1 MFTWNETVAIC
12 LISILRDPELVLY
25 FMSILKP
32 MRRDFIEEEARAWHR
47 SLRVSKE
54 ERWKKVAELS
64 MGRKFSQMNSSV
76 PVTCTLPFD
85 GGMWRNSREL
95 LKMIRYFRENFIR
108 SQIHSEGNYN
118 FTKEE
123 SVSNKIKIVN
133 LLKEDSIRGSIFRSI
148 YSMSMI
154 DEALNDLISFTTPL
168 NPEAL
173 DREEWPT
180 TTWGVLTRDIDI
192 AYEDL
197 PYIIINGKIEDIP
210 PIYWNGSRR
219 LTLEQRISLNYPV
232 VNIMN

>member
-1 MFTWNETVAIC
+1 MFTWNETVAIS
-12 LISILRDPELVLY
+12 LISILRDPELVIY

-32 MRRDFIEEEARAWHR
+32 MRRDFVEEEAREWHR
-47 SLRVSKE
+47 SLRISKE

-64 MGRKFSQMNSSV
+64 RRRKFSQMNSSV

-95 LKMIRYFRENFIR
+95 LKMVRYFRENFIR
-108 SQIHSEGNYN
+108 SQIHRVGY

-133 LLKEDSIRGSIFRSI
+133 LLKEDTIRGNVFRSI
-148 YSMSMI
+148 YSMSMV

-168 NPEAL
+168 NNPDAS
-173 DREEWPT
+173 D
-180 TTWGVLTRDIDI
+180 GVESPDPPPGLIETSDIDI
-192 AYEDL
+192 DYEDL
-197 PYIIINGKIEDIP
+197 PYIMINGKIEDIP
-210 PIYWNGSRR
+210 PICWNGSRR
-219 LTLEQRISLNYPV
+219 LLSGNYPV

>member
-1 MFTWNETVAIC
+1 MFTWNETVAIS
-12 LISILRDPELVLY
+12 LISILRDPELVIY

-32 MRRDFIEEEARAWHR
+32 MRRDFVEEEAREWHR
-47 SLRVSKE
+47 SLRISKE

-64 MGRKFSQMNSSV
+64 RRRKFSQMNSSV

-95 LKMIRYFRENFIR
+95 LKMVRYFRENFIR
-108 SQIHSEGNYN
+108 SQIHRVGY

-133 LLKEDSIRGSIFRSI
+133 LLKEDTIRGNVFRSI
-148 YSMSMI
+148 YSMSMV

-168 NPEAL
+168 NPDTL
-173 DREEWPT
+173 DREEWTDPPP
-180 TTWGVLTRDIDI
+180 GLIETRDIDI

-197 PYIIINGKIEDIP
+197 PYIIINGEIENIP
-210 PIYWNGSRR
+210 PIYWNGWSSRSR
-219 LTLEQRISLNYPV
+219 LNYPV

>member
-1 MFTWNETVAIC
+1 MFTWNETVAIS
-12 LISILRDPELVLY
+12 LISVLRDPELVLY

-32 MRRDFIEEEARAWHR
+32 MRRDFVEEEARTWHR
-47 SLRVSKE
+47 SLRITQE
-54 ERWKKVAELS
+54 ERWKRVVELS
-64 MGRKFSQMNSSV
+64 RRRKFSQMNSSV

-95 LKMIRYFRENFIR
+95 LKMVRYFREYFIR
-108 SQIHSEGNYN
+108 SQIHSEENYN
-118 FTKEE
+118 STKEE

-133 LLKEDSIRGSIFRSI
+133 LLKEESIRGNVFRSI
-148 YSMSMI
+148 NSISMV

-168 NPEAL
+168 NPDTSEG
-173 DREEWPT
+173 EGWP
-180 TTWGVLTRDIDI
+180 LPPELIETRDIDI

-197 PYIIINGKIEDIP
+197 PYIMINGKIEDIP

-219 LTLEQRISLNYPV
+219 LLRGNYPV

>member
-1 MFTWNETVAIC
+1 MFTWNETVAIS
-12 LISILRDPELVLY
+12 LISVLRDPELVLY

-32 MRRDFIEEEARAWHR
+32 MRRDFVEEEARKWHR
-47 SLRVSKE
+47 SLRITQE
-54 ERWKKVAELS
+54 ERWKRVAELS
-64 MGRKFSQMNSSV
+64 RRRKFSQMNASV
-76 PVTCTLPFD
+76 PITCTLPFD

-95 LKMIRYFRENFIR
+95 LKMVRYFREYFIR
-108 SQIHSEGNYN
+108 SQIHSEENYN

-133 LLKEDSIRGSIFRSI
+133 LLKEESIRGNVFRSI
-148 YSMSMI
+148 NSISMI

-168 NPEAL
+168 NNPDAS
-173 DREEWPT
+173 DGVEWP
-180 TTWGVLTRDIDI
+180 GPRDIDI

-197 PYIIINGKIEDIP
+197 PYIMINGKIEDIP

-219 LTLEQRISLNYPV
+219 LLNDDYPV

>member
-1 MFTWNETVAIC
+1 MFTWNETVAIS
-12 LISILRDPELVLY
+12 LISILRDPELVIY

-32 MRRDFIEEEARAWHR
+32 MRRDFVEEEAREWHR
-47 SLRVSKE
+47 SLRISKE

-64 MGRKFSQMNSSV
+64 RRRKFSQMNSSV

-95 LKMIRYFRENFIR
+95 LKMVRYFRENFIR
-108 SQIHSEGNYN
+108 SQIHRVGY

-133 LLKEDSIRGSIFRSI
+133 LLKEDTIRGNVFRSI
-148 YSMSMI
+148 YSMSMV

-168 NPEAL
+168 NNPDAS
-173 DREEWPT
+173 D
-180 TTWGVLTRDIDI
+180 GVESPDPPPGLIETSDIDI
-192 AYEDL
+192 DYEDL
-197 PYIIINGKIEDIP
+197 PYIMINGKIEDIP
-210 PIYWNGSRR
+210 PIYWNGSR
-219 LTLEQRISLNYPV
+219 SLLSDNYPV